1 MPNLTSELLWVTE
14 EGVVNFIGASLIGH
28 GSHQIYIEDLIS
40 TDVKA
45 NGEGRGLVLLM
56 NTNCCLPRHP

>member
-40 TDVKA
+40 ADVKA
-45 NGEGRGLVLLM
+45 NGEGGGVLF
-56 NTNCCLPRHP
+56 C